1 MEENLEVMVKEAIQ
15 DQSEEGEGQ
24 PETEGDVSFEV
35 VEGELFEVIGKKKN
49 IIANFYSV
57 ITSRS
62 LLMDEEVIIDQL
74 LDLKI
79 NFQDKVGVIRLTAKE
94 FNSGNFIPKVWAEVG
109 TGAILYGSKRTLVI
123 ATQEI
128 SGDDV
133 PIRRVMTSHGFNA
146 DGHYLSSGIKITP
159 EGFPPLENLEVDL
172 SGGNFSKRIFFLNAS
187 AADIAAVAN
196 HIYQHFLNLKAHDVT
211 YPLIGHACLAPFR
224 SNGDEKTGASPG
236 RSFGWWQNHVGI
248 AGDVVIRRFSGPF
261 YGLDF
266 HG

>member
-133 PIRRVMTSHGFNA
+133 Q
-146 DGHYLSSGIKITP
+146 SG
-159 EGFPPLENLEVDL
+159 E
-172 SGGNFSKRIFFLNAS
+172 
-187 AADIAAVAN
+187 
-196 HIYQHFLNLKAHDVT
+196 
-211 YPLIGHACLAPFR
+211 
-224 SNGDEKTGASPG
+224 
-236 RSFGWWQNHVGI
+236 
-248 AGDVVIRRFSGPF
+248 
-261 YGLDF
+261 
-266 HG
+266 